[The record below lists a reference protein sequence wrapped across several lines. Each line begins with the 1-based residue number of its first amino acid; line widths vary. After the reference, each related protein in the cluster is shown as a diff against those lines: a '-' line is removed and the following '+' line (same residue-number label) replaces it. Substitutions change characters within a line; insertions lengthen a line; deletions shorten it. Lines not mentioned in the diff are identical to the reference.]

1 MNTNYTDAAKDLAQD
16 FTQDAKTEL
25 AQLRSKVESLMN
37 DRVTPAISA
46 VAGQAEAAAKSATT
60 EVRHQTARLSDA
72 VQDQPLAAIGI
83 AAIAG
88 FVLAALV
95 RR

>member
-1 MNTNYTDAAKDLAQD
+1 MSTNFSDTADALAN
-16 FTQDAKTEL
+16 DAKTEL
-25 AQLRSKVESLMN
+25 AQLRSKVETLMN
-37 DRVTPAISA
+37 DRVTPALSA
-46 VAGQAEAAAKSATT
+46 VAGQAEAAAKSATD

-72 VQDQPLAAIGI
+72 VQEQPLVAIGI
-83 AAIAG
+83 AAFAG